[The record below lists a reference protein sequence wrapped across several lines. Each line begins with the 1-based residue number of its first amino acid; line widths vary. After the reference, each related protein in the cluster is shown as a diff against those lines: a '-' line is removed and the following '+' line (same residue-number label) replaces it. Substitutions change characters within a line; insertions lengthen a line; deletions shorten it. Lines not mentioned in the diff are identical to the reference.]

1 MSYRRFPKYDARRY
15 QCAMLPWLKAR
26 HIHHTTYRGPEWL
39 WVDMLPLSV
48 TGHWVIH
55 VLAGG
60 SGRMAKAV
68 TRQNRNAKALP
79 LTGLWR
85 YPNPAQRAL
94 HAWCRVP
101 WLLRATAFWVC
112 VLWVLAPQLLQP
124 PFPQ

>member
-1 MSYRRFPKYDARRY
+1 MTYRRFPKYDARRY
-15 QCAMLPWLKAR
+15 QCALLPWLKAR
-26 HIHHTTYRGPEWL
+26 HIHHTAYGGLELL

-60 SGRMAKAV
+60 AGRMEKAV

-79 LTGLWR
+79 LPWLWR

-101 WLLRATAFWVC
+101 N
-112 VLWVLAPQLLQP
+112 VLKWAGMWMVLAWWWTPELFQS